1 MKTFGLRSLSIGAL
15 AIIFAAGCGCLS
27 TRRVRAKV
35 EDLRLQNRAE
45 VEPAMLAA
53 AKSRGATLLSL
64 QAQDIDHRFPCAN
77 GSDEGASV
85 APGPPD
91 DICMWMESN
100 RPGCQEWASD
110 GRTFLIR
117 DKGENAKLAV
127 SDSAV
132 GGLTVR
138 QACTIGQ
145 QAIRP
150 DASPNDSQRSG
161 QPNGVRMRWHA
172 EDAMPI

>member
-1 MKTFGLRSLSIGAL
+1 
-15 AIIFAAGCGCLS
+15 
-27 TRRVRAKV
+27 
-35 EDLRLQNRAE
+35 
-45 VEPAMLAA
+45 MLAA

-127 SDSAV
+127 PIQQLEGSRYARLARLDNKLFVLMPRLTTPKEVGNLTECECDGMPRTQCPSSFGFILDDGPSSPEIEVIWVPMTERRFRIECKATAV
-132 GGLTVR
+132 
-138 QACTIGQ
+138 
-145 QAIRP
+145 
-150 DASPNDSQRSG
+150 
-161 QPNGVRMRWHA
+161 
-172 EDAMPI
+172 